1 MKRNI
6 TYLNRDFNGLRDQL
20 IEYAKNYFPDSY
32 TDFSAASPGM
42 MFIEM
47 AAYVGDILSF
57 YQDNQVQETFLQYAN
72 NPGSLYAMAYMMG
85 YRPKVT
91 TVATTEL
98 TVSQTVPAVQVSG
111 SWVPNWNKACRIG
124 ERSEVVST
132 TNPPISF
139 LTQTPL
145 DFSYSSSLDPTGVE
159 LSSTDM
165 QGDPSTFLLTKKVEA
180 FSGTVK
186 TVTKAFG
193 TYRKYQTVEIQ
204 DENIVGIL
212 DVTDADGNVWTEVP
226 FLGQDTVF
234 VDTVNSGSQGNE
246 APYVLQLRKV
256 PRRFVTRFNADR
268 NLEIQFGAGM
278 CPEDTE
284 ATMLPN
290 PVETTGTVQ
299 EMSDS
304 RFDVAYD
311 PSNFLFSKSYGL
323 CPINTVLTIR
333 YIVGGGLESNVGAN
347 TLTEFGSATITAR
360 DGGTV
365 DMNTLA
371 ITNPVAAIGGRNGD
385 TPEEV
390 RQNALRSFAEQKRM
404 VTLNDFNV
412 RALSLPSRFGS
423 VAKVYA
429 ANSILSERPGI
440 SVLDR
445 NPLAITLYVLSYDI
459 DGHLVPTS
467 DTVKTNLKTYLSQY
481 LMVTD
486 AVDIKDAYVV
496 DIGIKYDI
504 ALRPGYSS
512 TDVLMQCNQA
522 LRDYFRVDKRSINE
536 TINLSEVYTLLDS
549 VAGVQVTKRVEV
561 VNKVGENYSKY
572 SYDIDTAL
580 RENIIYPSYDPC
592 IFEVRFP
599 DVDIEGRI
607 TVM

>member
-1 MKRNI
+1 
-6 TYLNRDFNGLRDQL
+6 
-20 IEYAKNYFPDSY
+20 
-32 TDFSAASPGM
+32 
-42 MFIEM
+42 
-47 AAYVGDILSF
+47 
-57 YQDNQVQETFLQYAN
+57 
-72 NPGSLYAMAYMMG
+72 
-85 YRPKVT
+85 
-91 TVATTEL
+91 
-98 TVSQTVPAVQVSG
+98 
-111 SWVPNWNKACRIG
+111 
-124 ERSEVVST
+124 
-132 TNPPISF
+132 
-139 LTQTPL
+139 
-145 DFSYSSSLDPTGVE
+145 
-159 LSSTDM
+159 
-165 QGDPSTFLLTKKVEA
+165 
-180 FSGTVK
+180 
-186 TVTKAFG
+186 
-193 TYRKYQTVEIQ
+193 
-204 DENIVGIL
+204 
-212 DVTDADGNVWTEVP
+212 
-226 FLGQDTVF
+226 
-234 VDTVNSGSQGNE
+234 
-246 APYVLQLRKV
+246 
-256 PRRFVTRFNADR
+256 
-268 NLEIQFGAGM
+268 
-278 CPEDTE
+278 
-284 ATMLPN
+284 
-290 PVETTGTVQ
+290 
-299 EMSDS
+299 
-304 RFDVAYD
+304 
-311 PSNFLFSKSYGL
+311 
-323 CPINTVLTIR
+323 
-333 YIVGGGLESNVGAN
+333 
-347 TLTEFGSATITAR
+347 
-360 DGGTV
+360 
-365 DMNTLA
+365 
-371 ITNPVAAIGGRNGD
+371 
-385 TPEEV
+385 
-390 RQNALRSFAEQKRM
+390 M